1 MADYTVYK
9 TDTGEI
15 VATYS
20 LEGLSSI
27 DDNVGDDESYISG
40 RYLPGYYTINSEGV
54 AVAVDTAPE
63 DIDYYDP
70 DSLI

>member
-9 TDTGEI
+9 TDTGEV

-40 RYLPGYYTINSEGV
+40 RYLPGYYTIDDEGDPV
-54 AVAVDTAPE
+54 AITPS
-63 DIDYYDP
+63 P
-70 DSLI
+70 DNQDHYEADATI

>member
-9 TDTGEI
+9 TETGEI
-15 VATYS
+15 VAAYT

-40 RYLPGYYTINSEGV
+40 KYLPGYYSINSEGV
-54 AVAVDTAPE
+54 AVAITPAPE